1 MREER
6 RGEELRRLIK
16 LREFEL
22 SQIAMTKDRLIQKIQ
37 TTLNVPEH
45 LAPSQHMRHSSVDNL
60 PAITKRKS
68 SSPVKLQ

>member
-16 LREFEL
+16 QREFEL

-37 TTLNVPEH
+37 TTLNVPVH
-45 LAPSQHMRHSSVDNL
+45 LAPSQHMRHSSVDH
-60 PAITKRKS
+60 
-68 SSPVKLQ
+68 